1 MRKSSA
7 RTAVVI
13 GGALAGVTSTVAFGA
28 QSALFPQADQNSA
41 LSGLVASPTTSAS
54 VNSGKSTPTPTATKK
69 ATKKHKETANQTET
83 QTPTPAATKTKKKH
97 KNLNNGGTSTPT
109 PTESTPTQSGP
120 VDGTYV
126 GSNAKALNFGYVKV
140 QITVSGGEL
149 TNIEFL
155 SYPNRDGRSIDLS
168 NRALPQLRN
177 EALASQ
183 SANVGN
189 VSGASWTSRAFKTS
203 LAAALAE
210 AGL

>member
-7 RTAVVI
+7 RTAVVF

-28 QSALFPQADQNSA
+28 QAALFPQADQNSA
-41 LSGLVASPTTSAS
+41 LNGLMASPSSSAS
-54 VNSGKSTPTPTATKK
+54 VNSGTTPKPEATENSNKK
-69 ATKKHKETANQTET
+69 QKDKAS
-83 QTPTPAATKTKKKH
+83 QTPTPAATKTAKKH
-97 KNLNNGGTSTPT
+97 KKLNNGGGSTPA

-140 QITVSGGEL
+140 QITVSGGQM

-155 SYPNRDGRSIDLS
+155 SIPQRDSKSVELS
-168 NRALPQLRN
+168 NRALPQLVDA
-177 EALASQ
+177 ALSSQ

-189 VSGASWTSRAFKTS
+189 VSGASWTARAFKTS
-203 LAAALAE
+203 LAAAMTE

>member
-7 RTAVVI
+7 RTAVVF

-28 QSALFPQADQNSA
+28 QAALFPQADQNSA
-41 LSGLVASPTTSAS
+41 LSGLMASPSTSAS
-54 VNSGKSTPTPTATKK
+54 VNSGTTPKPEVTKKSTKK
-69 ATKKHKETANQTET
+69 QKDKAS
-83 QTPTPAATKTKKKH
+83 QTPTPAATKTAKKH
-97 KNLNNGGTSTPT
+97 KKLNNGGGSTPT

-140 QITVSGGEL
+140 QITVSGGQM

-155 SYPNRDGRSIDLS
+155 SIPQRDSKSVELS
-168 NRALPQLRN
+168 NRALPQLVDA
-177 EALASQ
+177 ALSSQ
-183 SANVGN
+183 SASIGN
-189 VSGASWTSRAFKTS
+189 VSGASWTTRAFKSS
-203 LAAALAE
+203 LAAAMTE